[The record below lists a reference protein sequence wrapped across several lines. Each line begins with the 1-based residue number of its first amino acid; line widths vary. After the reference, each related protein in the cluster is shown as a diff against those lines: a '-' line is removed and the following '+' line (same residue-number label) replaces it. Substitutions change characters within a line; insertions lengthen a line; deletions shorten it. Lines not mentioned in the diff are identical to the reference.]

1 MCTTRWSGPRLV
13 IDTDVGTDDALA
25 LILCIAAERRGDA
38 EILGV
43 TCVHGNTDLPNVCVN
58 TLKML
63 HTLRRLDSSYR
74 PPEDRI
80 VAIHCSR
87 EISAGPLLFN
97 FNQDGQN
104 ISCGLTISRSLP
116 VYRGASE
123 SIVRTFKRAPEIHG
137 SDGFGDFDYPDTPD
151 VASHLQQEHAVNFL
165 TRITRENPGEL
176 TVLSLGPM
184 TNIALAIRMD
194 PNFCN
199 NVKHIII
206 MGGNSEGIGNV
217 TAGAEF
223 NFYCDPEAAHIC
235 LHNMKC
241 PITIFPWETAFNHCR
256 LSYLAQ
262 RLKSEETNIVG
273 TRNRTTR
280 EIPEAL
286 KTSKT
291 PLYDTTVLKEWRINI
306 LGGIK
311 SPQAELMTKI
321 ERPMLEQK
329 RYGFWARCDPIAA
342 AIAVNPQM
350 ATVVSERYATVELH
364 GSATRGALV
373 IDHLNKMD
381 REPNVTIVTRVD
393 VELYKSMLLE
403 AFVFDFSKK

>member
-1 MCTTRWSGPRLV
+1 M
-13 IDTDVGTDDALA
+13 
-25 LILCIAAERRGDA
+25 
-38 EILGV
+38 
-43 TCVHGNTDLPNVCVN
+43 
-58 TLKML
+58 K
-63 HTLRRLDSSYR
+63 
-74 PPEDRI
+74 
-80 VAIHCSR
+80 
-87 EISAGPLLFN
+87 
-97 FNQDGQN
+97 
-104 ISCGLTISRSLP
+104 LP

-137 SDGFGDFDYPDTPD
+137 SDGFGDFEYPDTPD

-256 LSYLAQ
+256 LSY
-262 RLKSEETNIVG
+262 
-273 TRNRTTR
+273 
-280 EIPEAL
+280 
-286 KTSKT
+286 
-291 PLYDTTVLKEWRINI
+291 EWRINI

-311 SPQAELMTKI
+311 SPQAELMTKV

-329 RYGFWARCDPIAA
+329 RYGFWGRCDPIAA
-342 AIAVNPQM
+342 AIAVNPQV
-350 ATVVSERYATVELH
+350 ATVVSERYATVELQ

-381 REPNVTIVTRVD
+381 LEPNVTIVTRVD
-393 VELYKSMLLE
+393 TELYKNMLLE

>member
-1 MCTTRWSGPRLV
+1 MAGWDSHPHLHR
-13 IDTDVGTDDALA
+13 
-25 LILCIAAERRGDA
+25 
-38 EILGV
+38 EI
-43 TCVHGNTDLPNVCVN
+43 
-58 TLKML
+58 
-63 HTLRRLDSSYR
+63 RLDETNDFVLV
-74 PPEDRI
+74 PPDMT
-80 VAIHCSR
+80 R
-87 EISAGPLLFN
+87 E
-97 FNQDGQN
+97 
-104 ISCGLTISRSLP
+104 LTI
-116 VYRGASE
+116 
-123 SIVRTFKRAPEIHG
+123 
-137 SDGFGDFDYPDTPD
+137 
-151 VASHLQQEHAVNFL
+151 
-165 TRITRENPGEL
+165 
-176 TVLSLGPM
+176 LSLGPM

-256 LSYLAQ
+256 LSY
-262 RLKSEETNIVG
+262 
-273 TRNRTTR
+273 
-280 EIPEAL
+280 
-286 KTSKT
+286 
-291 PLYDTTVLKEWRINI
+291 EWRINI
-306 LGGIK
+306 LGAIK
-311 SPQAELMTKI
+311 SPQAELMTKV

-329 RYGFWARCDPIAA
+329 RYGFWGRCDPIAA
-342 AIAVNPQM
+342 AIAVNPQL

-403 AFVFDFSKK
+403 AFVFDFSKKMI

>member
-1 MCTTRWSGPRLV
+1 MGMPT
-13 IDTDVGTDDALA
+13 
-25 LILCIAAERRGDA
+25 
-38 EILGV
+38 
-43 TCVHGNTDLPNVCVN
+43 
-58 TLKML
+58 
-63 HTLRRLDSSYR
+63 
-74 PPEDRI
+74 
-80 VAIHCSR
+80 
-87 EISAGPLLFN
+87 SAGRLA
-97 FNQDGQN
+97 DSGVKSRGYRGRN
-104 ISCGLTISRSLP
+104 IPGADQMELAVLP

-123 SIVRTFKRAPEIHG
+123 SIVQTFKRAPEIHG
-137 SDGFGDFDYPDTPD
+137 SDGFGDFEYPDTPD

-184 TNIALAIRMD
+184 TNVALAIRMD

-256 LSYLAQ
+256 LSYVSHHRHYPSDPHFLES
-262 RLKSEETNIVG
+262 LVFTIFKV
-273 TRNRTTR
+273 
-280 EIPEAL
+280 
-286 KTSKT
+286 
-291 PLYDTTVLKEWRINI
+291 EWRINI
-306 LGGIK
+306 LGAIK
-311 SPQAELMTKI
+311 SPQAELMTKV
-321 ERPMLEQK
+321 ERPLLKQK
-329 RYGFWARCDPIAA
+329 SYGFWGRCDPIAA
-342 AIAVNPQM
+342 AIAVNPQV

-393 VELYKSMLLE
+393 AELYKSMLLE